1 MSTKSGSALIMLGIA
16 LGLHAPGSI
25 RAQSAPTPSPS
36 PLLTLAVPGASN
48 STPSLSA
55 VGRTVAA
62 IWTATKGES
71 TDLYLAISNDGG
83 ATFSPPRRVNDIDG
97 DAGATNE
104 QPPRVVFSGSS
115 AARTL
120 TVIWSKRDPGP
131 QQTRRDVIRMSRSTD
146 GGRTFAPATFAHN
159 PQFSGARGWESL
171 AAGSD
176 GTAHAVWLDGRDA
189 ARKMAETAA
198 HSGTAHKG
206 QPPQD
211 IYHATIAA
219 NGRISERVI
228 ATGVCFCCKTAVA
241 VDAGGAVYAA
251 WRHIFPGSMRDIAF
265 AKSTDGGRSFDPLVR
280 VSEDKWELNG
290 CPEDGPTLAVDQAGV
305 IHIAWATVV
314 NDGEPQK
321 ALFYANS
328 RDGRTFSPRARLPV
342 TAGSTPGHPQLTLGP
357 DGGAAIVWDEVV
369 AGMRRV
375 SFARV
380 SRAGVFA
387 SPQILSGDESA
398 SNPVIV
404 RAQGNVLVAWTSRSS
419 AAKSS
424 SDPSIIRVRRISI
437 G

>member
-1 MSTKSGSALIMLGIA
+1 MSTKSGGVLILLGIA
-16 LGLHAPGSI
+16 LSQNAPGNI
-25 RAQSAPTPSPS
+25 RAQSTTTPRPSPQQA
-36 PLLTLAVPGASN
+36 LAVAGASN
-48 STPSLSA
+48 STPSLTA

-62 IWTATKGES
+62 IWTATKEES
-71 TDLYLAISNDGG
+71 TNLYLAISNDGG

-104 QPPRVVFSGSS
+104 QPPRAVFTGSS
-115 AARTL
+115 AAPTL
-120 TVIWSKRDPGP
+120 TVVWSKRDPGS
-131 QQTRRDVIRMSRSTD
+131 QQTRRDIIRMSRSID
-146 GGRTFAPATFAHN
+146 GGQTFTAAKFAHN
-159 PQFSGARGWESL
+159 PELSGARGWEAL

-176 GTAHAVWLDGRDA
+176 GAAHAVWLDGRDA

-198 HSGTAHKG
+198 RSGAAHKG

-211 IYHATIAA
+211 IYHATIAPD
-219 NGRISERVI
+219 GRISERVI

-241 VDAGGAVYAA
+241 VDARDSVYVA

-265 AKSTDGGRSFDPLVR
+265 ARSTDGGRRFDPLVR
-280 VSEDKWELNG
+280 VSEDNWELNG

-314 NDGEPQK
+314 NDEEPQK
-321 ALFYANS
+321 ALFYATS
-328 RDGRTFSPRARLPV
+328 RDGNRFSARARLPV
-342 TAGSTPGHPQLTLGP
+342 AAGSTPGHPQLTLLP

-369 AGMRRV
+369 SGVRRV
-375 SFARV
+375 SFTRV

-387 SPQILSGDESA
+387 SPQILSGDEAA

-404 RAQGNVLVAWTSRSS
+404 RSDTNVLVAWTSRSS
-419 AAKSS
+419 AAKSAGE
-424 SDPSIIRVRRISI
+424 PSLIRVRRISI